1 MTSNMKGYALTVV
14 GIGGGI
20 TSFFLVWNS
29 WLSTQVIQSKVDT
42 ASLIT
47 SVGDIKETVNKI
59 AKHEGLLASVAPA
72 TTTGPAIISTIRP

>member
-1 MTSNMKGYALTVV
+1 MKGYALTVV

-59 AKHEGLLASVAPA
+59 ARHEGLVAEA
-72 TTTGPAIISTIRP
+72 TTTGPTIISIIKP